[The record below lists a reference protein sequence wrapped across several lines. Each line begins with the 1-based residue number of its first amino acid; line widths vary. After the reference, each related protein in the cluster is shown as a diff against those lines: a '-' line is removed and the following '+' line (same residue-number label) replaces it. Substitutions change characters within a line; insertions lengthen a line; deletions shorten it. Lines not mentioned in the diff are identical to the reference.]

1 MKIFL
6 VGLPG
11 CGKSTLGKQL
21 AEKLTLPFFDLDT
34 EIEKSVGLPVK
45 SIFKR
50 YGESFF
56 RKEESECLQRLREMS
71 TGFVMA
77 TGGGTPVFFDNM
89 AYMNKNGITVF
100 LDVPATEIAN
110 RILKTSIEERPLFAG
125 VHPEELKDQI
135 EFLRSQ
141 RIPFYRQAQIHLTG
155 EMIPLEEIVKEISKD

>member
-21 AEKLTLPFFDLDT
+21 AEKLSIAFFDLDA

-50 YGESFF
+50 YGELFF
-56 RKEESECLQRLREMS
+56 RKEESESLQRLSEGPAS
-71 TGFVMA
+71 FVMA
-77 TGGGTPVFFDNM
+77 TGGGTPIFFDNM
-89 AYMNKNGITVF
+89 VYMNKNGFTIF

-110 RILKTSIEERPLFAG
+110 RILKSALEERPLFSG

-141 RIPFYRQAQIHLTG
+141 RIPFYRQAQASLSG
-155 EMIPLEEIVKEISKD
+155 EVILLDEIVKAVSKS

>member
-21 AEKLTLPFFDLDT
+21 AEKLSIAFFDLDT

-56 RKEESECLQRLREMS
+56 RKEESECLQKLTES
-71 TGFVMA
+71 HIDFVIA
-77 TGGGTPVFFDNM
+77 TGGGTPVFFDTM
-89 AYMNKNGITVF
+89 AYMNKNGLTIF

-110 RILKTSIEERPLFAG
+110 RILKTALEERPLFAG

-141 RIPFYRQAQIHLTG
+141 RIPFYRQAHVSLSG
-155 EMIPLEEIVKEISKD
+155 EEIPLDEIVKAVSKN